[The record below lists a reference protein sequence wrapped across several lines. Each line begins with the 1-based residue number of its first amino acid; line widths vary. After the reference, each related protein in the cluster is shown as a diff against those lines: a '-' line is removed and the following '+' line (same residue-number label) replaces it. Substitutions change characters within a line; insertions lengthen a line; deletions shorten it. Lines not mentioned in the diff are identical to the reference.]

1 MALTKPNTNQVEPHP
16 DARKH
21 KYFSFA
27 KSIIRIVYIK
37 TCKNI
42 ADIMTKQSA
51 GPQFAQQQYRD
62 FTLGRIDVIAAVIAA
77 VAEIRRKIRIC
88 V

>member
-27 KSIIRIVYIK
+27 KSIIRIVAFGFLAYYDIQLAA
-37 TCKNI
+37 CLLILAELLGI
-42 ADIMTKQSA
+42 AEE
-51 GPQFAQQQYRD
+51 
-62 FTLGRIDVIAAVIAA
+62 LV
-77 VAEIRRKIRIC
+77 
-88 V
+88 

>member
-27 KSIIRIVYIK
+27 KSAIRIVAFGFLAYYDIQLAA
-37 TCKNI
+37 CLLILAEGLGI
-42 ADIMTKQSA
+42 AEE
-51 GPQFAQQQYRD
+51 
-62 FTLGRIDVIAAVIAA
+62 LV
-77 VAEIRRKIRIC
+77 
-88 V
+88 